1 MKVLMMMNWDLED
14 LTFLPKQ
21 PFTSDIETL
30 PLHFEEHHWERLYNN
45 GNEWHGNAFTEI
57 KKVIT

>member
-1 MKVLMMMNWDLED
+1 MMMNWDLED